1 MPKKKEKQ
9 VNKNGKIAVVYARYS
24 SHNQG
29 EQSIEGQLEAAHA
42 AAMQRGYTIV
52 HEYIDR
58 AVSGRTDNREQ
69 FQQMLSDTAKKQFD
83 VILLWKVDRFGRNRE
98 EIAQN
103 KYRCRKNNVRVEYVA
118 ETIPDSPEG
127 VILESVL
134 EGFAEYYSLQLSQ
147 NVTRGMR
154 VSAEKCQVV
163 GGNRPLGYEVGPDK
177 KFIIDPETAPTV
189 KMIFNMYAEGYTT
202 PEIVRH
208 LNEKGLRNK
217 RGKPF
222 TKNSLFTVLRNEKY
236 RGIYIFQD
244 IRIEDG
250 MPRLIDDDL
259 FFKVQD
265 MLKTNKRAPAHKWS
279 KADYLLTDKLFC
291 GKCGSPMAGESGT
304 GKSGAKYHYYLCS
317 RKKQYKSCDKKA
329 VRKDEIET
337 LVINHTL
344 ALLNDDELLDYIADA
359 VYKYYCEK
367 DESDAD
373 LRALEAKLKQ
383 TEDSISNLIRAIEAG
398 MLNADTKRRM
408 DELQTDKEQLT
419 AAIAETKIM
428 CEYKLTKEQIL
439 FFLLSLRDK
448 DYTDIEC
455 QKRLIKTFINS
466 VFVYDDKIIINY
478 NHSGETSA
486 VTVTDIDSVFASI
499 AGTAEDCDKVFVR
512 CAQCPTKTHT
522 YELIIFKYVFATIVK
537 LP

>member
-1 MPKKKEKQ
+1 MSRKKSTTEP
-9 VNKNGKIAVVYARYS
+9 NRNGKIAVVYARYS

-69 FQQMLSDTAKKQFD
+69 FQQMLSDTAKHQFD

-103 KYRCRKNNVRVEYVA
+103 KYRCKKNGVRVEYVA

-147 NVTRGMR
+147 NVTRGLR
-154 VSAEKCQVV
+154 VSAEKCQSI
-163 GGNRPLGYEVGPDK
+163 GGGRPMGYAVGPDK
-177 KFIIDPETAPTV
+177 KFIIDPDTAPTV
-189 KMIFNMYAEGYTT
+189 KLIFKLYAEGHTA
-202 PEIVRH
+202 PEIVRI

-217 RGKPF
+217 RGNPF

-236 RGIYIFQD
+236 RGIYIYQD
-244 IRIEDG
+244 IRIEGG

-265 MLKTNKRAPAHKWS
+265 MLKINKRAPARKWS
-279 KADYLLTDKLFC
+279 KAEYLLTDKLYC

-304 GKSGAKYHYYLCS
+304 GKSGRKYNYYLCS
-317 RKKQYKSCDKKA
+317 RKKQYKTCDKRA
-329 VRKDEIET
+329 VRKDEIEAI
-337 LVINHTL
+337 VINHAL
-344 ALLNDDELLDYIADA
+344 ELLNDDNVIENIAND
-359 VYKYYCEK
+359 VYNYYCEK
-367 DESDAD
+367 DDSDAD
-373 LRALEAKLKQ
+373 LKALESKLKR
-383 TEDSISNLIRAIEAG
+383 TEEAISNLIRAIEAG
-398 MLNADTKRRM
+398 ILNADTKRRM
-408 DELQTDKEQLT
+408 DELQADKEQLT
-419 AAIAETKIM
+419 SAIAEAKIM

-439 FFLLSLRDK
+439 FFLLSMRNK
-448 DYTDIEC
+448 DYSDREC
-455 QKRLIKTFINS
+455 QKRLIKTFINA
-466 VFVYDDKIIINY
+466 VFVYDDKIIINF

-486 VTVTDIDSVFASI
+486 VTITDIKTVFSNT
-499 AGTAEDCDKVFVR
+499 GLAEDSGEMFVR
-512 CAQCPTKTHT
+512 CALCSTSKNDSFRQ
-522 YELIIFKYVFATIVK
+522 
-537 LP
+537 